1 MTENTTESI
10 PAITE
15 PFVRVLDLDTGHQIT
30 IPSSSLP
37 HGRFEVLDEPA
48 LDAYGEPAAPIHHV
62 GGSPAEDDD
71 QQGDEQ
77 DDEHGDA
84 VGPSLPGP
92 PAKSAPKAAWVEWAV
107 IYRDLDTETAEA
119 MTRDEL
125 AALV

>member
-1 MTENTTESI
+1 MTENTTEST

-48 LDAYGEPAAPIHHV
+48 LDAYGEPAAPIHHA
-62 GGSPAEDDD
+62 GGSPVEDDD
-71 QQGDEQ
+71 QQ
-77 DDEHGDA
+77 DDEHGDEQS
-84 VGPSLPGP
+84 PTSYT